1 MGRSKRKSAMN
12 GLKNLA
18 GNDVAC
24 FLFRFEIHGNA
35 ISFVI
40 NQGIGEDMYPDV
52 DEKMKPLAH
61 ACCETL
67 SRYRHLSIS
76 PTIMD
81 GNLLD
86 SGEFEVMLSR
96 GLGGYFAET
105 EKQRL
110 FQDAK
115 KLADL
120 LIEVM
125 ERRTKEEKE
134 GKPKNPPFTQYP
146 QHISK
151 INPQIK
157 KGLEKLG
164 NEKTLQAE
172 LQWMIEGKKVR
183 PGLKRL
189 TPKDL
194 PPDVNASRGYDH
206 RGHCYVYEH
215 KTLGE
220 LGRILVIKTPD
231 DKTLLQAELYTG
243 QESMQSTLFKKRKAL
258 FGKIVTTVHNHFE
271 ENFPE

>member
-1 MGRSKRKSAMN
+1 MN

-67 SRYRHLSIS
+67 SRYRHLSVS

-125 ERRTKEEKE
+125 NRRTKEEKE
-134 GKPKNPPFTQYP
+134 GKPKTPPFTQYP

-151 INPQIK
+151 IYPQIK

-164 NEKTLQAE
+164 NEKSLQAE

-194 PPDVNASRGYDH
+194 PPDVNAARGYDH
-206 RGHCYVYEH
+206 RGHCYVYAH

-220 LGRILVIKTPD
+220 LGRILVMKTPD

>member
-1 MGRSKRKSAMN
+1 MLMN

-24 FLFRFEIHGNA
+24 FLFRFEIKTGNA

-76 PTIMD
+76 NTIMD
-81 GNLLD
+81 GNLLET
-86 SGEFEVMLSR
+86 GEFEVMLSK
-96 GLGGYFAET
+96 GLGRYFAED

-125 ERRTKEEKE
+125 DRRTKEEKE
-134 GKPKNPPFTQYP
+134 GKLKSPPYKKYP
-146 QHISK
+146 QNID
-151 INPQIK
+151 N
-157 KGLEKLG
+157 
-164 NEKTLQAE
+164 
-172 LQWMIEGKKVR
+172 
-183 PGLKRL
+183 
-189 TPKDL
+189 
-194 PPDVNASRGYDH
+194 VN
-206 RGHCYVYEH
+206 
-215 KTLGE
+215 
-220 LGRILVIKTPD
+220 
-231 DKTLLQAELYTG
+231 
-243 QESMQSTLFKKRKAL
+243 KAR
-258 FGKIVTTVHNHFE
+258 
-271 ENFPE
+271 

>member
-1 MGRSKRKSAMN
+1 MN
-12 GLKNLA
+12 GLKNLG

-24 FLFRFEIHGNA
+24 FLFRFEIQGNA

-40 NQGIGEDMYPDV
+40 NQGIGEDMYPDI

-67 SRYRHLSIS
+67 SRYRHLSVS

-86 SGEFEVMLSR
+86 TGEFEVMLSR
-96 GLGGYFAET
+96 GLGGYFEDN

-110 FQDAK
+110 FRDAK

-125 ERRTKEEKE
+125 NRRTKEEKE
-134 GKPKNPPFTQYP
+134 GKPKSSPFKQYP
-146 QHISK
+146 QNISK

-164 NEKTLQAE
+164 NEKSLQAE
-172 LQWMIEGKKVR
+172 LQWMIEGEKVR

-194 PPDVNASRGYDH
+194 PPDVNAARGYDH
-206 RGHCYVYEH
+206 RGHCYVFAH

-220 LGRILVIKTPD
+220 LGRILMIKTPE
-231 DKTLLQAELYTG
+231 DKTLLRAELYTG
-243 QESMQSTLFKKRKAL
+243 QENMQSPLFKRRKAI
-258 FGKIVTTVHNHFE
+258 FGKIVTAVNNHFD